1 MIRPWLPFALTL
13 ISAPALAL
21 ELPPGAIRT
30 GTLTSAPAEFA
41 RDRFDGNQVPM
52 IILPTGMRVEAWR
65 ITGDGQTNY
74 QLLTSLLSQLTD
86 DGYDILFQC
95 QSVSCGGYDFRF
107 AVGRFAAPEL
117 FIDLGSFQYATA
129 RKGDDM
135 VGLLVSHGGTDGFV
149 QISRTQDMANDA
161 PVSAP
166 SSTAGQ
172 AHPAGAL
179 AKRLLEQGHMVLDKV
194 EFATGSAE
202 LAPGAADQLQE
213 VARFLTDTPSAR
225 IALVGH
231 TDTQGRLE
239 NNIALSR
246 KRAQSV
252 RRYLIDTH
260 GIAGDRL
267 QADGVGYLSPLTS
280 NQTQDGRT
288 ANRRVE
294 AVLLTI
300 E

>member
-1 MIRPWLPFALTL
+1 MIRLWLPLALTL
-13 ISAPALAL
+13 VSAPAFAL
-21 ELPPGAIRT
+21 ELPAGAIRT
-30 GTLTSAPAEFA
+30 GTVTSAPAEFA
-41 RDRFDGNQVPM
+41 RNRFDGDQVPM
-52 IILPTGMRVEAWR
+52 ITLPTEMQVEAWR

-74 QLLTSLLSQLTD
+74 QLLTSLLTQLTD
-86 DGYDILFQC
+86 DGYQILFQC

-129 RKGDDM
+129 RKGNDV

-149 QISRTQDMANDA
+149 QISRTQGLATAA
-161 PVSAP
+161 PVSP
-166 SSTAGQ
+166 TGST
-172 AHPAGAL
+172 HPTGDLAAL
-179 AKRLLEQGHMVLDKV
+179 LLDRGHVVLDMV
-194 EFATGSAE
+194 AFATGSAK
-202 LAPGAADQLQE
+202 LAPGAAGQLQDI
-213 VARFLTDTPSAR
+213 ATFLANTPTAR

-231 TDTQGRLE
+231 TDTQGSLE

-267 QADGVGYLSPLTS
+267 QAEGVGYLSPLTS